1 MVLPVLLGAPRLL
14 ITPHLPTIVWSISRG
29 PPKDSRALGLCLNP
43 FKTAVPLWG
52 QTAQISSTLSPKW
65 DCSPER
71 VITRIED
78 LVPLIPV
85 TFLFGSVRTARLLLF
100 FFSNITFAFQL
111 YSWEVL
117 PSTSFWTSRGH
128 RCPPFSPPA
137 TYLLFFGAPRV
148 QHSHCSSIFIDFC

>member
-100 FFSNITFAFQL
+100 FFQYHFCFPALLVGGFTLNELLDEPWSQVSTL
-111 YSWEVL
+111 L
-117 PSTSFWTSRGH
+117 PPRYVPFIFWR
-128 RCPPFSPPA
+128 A
-137 TYLLFFGAPRV
+137 
-148 QHSHCSSIFIDFC
+148 